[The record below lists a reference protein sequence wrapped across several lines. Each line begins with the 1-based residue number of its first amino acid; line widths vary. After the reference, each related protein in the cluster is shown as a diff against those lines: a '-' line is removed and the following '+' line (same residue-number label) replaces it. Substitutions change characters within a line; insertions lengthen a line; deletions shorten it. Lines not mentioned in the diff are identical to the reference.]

1 MSFNDFQNFILK
13 YLPDTPAERQAIR
26 RAYYYEH
33 WTTEEQAKH
42 YLILNEILH
51 QAIELYPDFPKMK
64 KQEQIKIMNS
74 ILQYHQQTA

>member
-13 YLPDTPAERQAIR
+13 YLPDTPTERKAIK

-33 WTTEEQAKH
+33 WTTEENAKH
-42 YLILNEILH
+42 YIILNGILH
-51 QAIELYPDFPKMK
+51 QAIELYPGFPRMK

-74 ILQYHQQTA
+74 ILEYQKQQV